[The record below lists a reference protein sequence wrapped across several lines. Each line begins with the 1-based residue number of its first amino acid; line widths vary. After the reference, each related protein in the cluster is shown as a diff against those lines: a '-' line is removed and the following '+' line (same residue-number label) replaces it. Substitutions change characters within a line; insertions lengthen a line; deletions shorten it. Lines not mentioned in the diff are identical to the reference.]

1 MAYKDYSNDERV
13 TLGEIM
19 VNSRGTEEIRVDRVV
34 SDGDVYYDVRRWYI
48 DISDNFK
55 PTQKGVRLSKEMT
68 KAILKILNH
77 ELDGGESGDEDT
89 EYSTDKTTGGGAVSG
104 ASGEL

>member
-1 MAYKDYSNDERV
+1 MAYKDYSNDKRV

-19 VNSRGTEEIRVDRVV
+19 VNRRGTEEIRVDRIV
-34 SDGDVYYDVRRWYI
+34 SDGEVYYDVRRWYM
-48 DISDNFK
+48 DDNDDFK

-68 KAILKILNH
+68 KAILKLLNH
-77 ELDGGESGDEDT
+77 ELDGGESGDEDI
-89 EYSTDKTTGGGAVSG
+89 EYSMDETTGGGAVSG